1 MVYNNGYPASYQP
14 MAVVPQPQPSYQS
27 FQQMQSR
34 VPATNN
40 THVVWIQ
47 GGLQTAKAYPIEP
60 NTNLIMVDMAEM
72 MAYSKF
78 ADANGMQ
85 TPIDMY
91 SITKVVDDGSYMPQA
106 SQMMASTDNLATKDD
121 VQMIRDEIASNL
133 QQTHDQ
139 LATMTQMLER
149 KNNGNNRKGEN
160 HAEQRNG

>member
-14 MAVVPQPQPSYQS
+14 MAVAPQPMNYVRQMP
-27 FQQMQSR
+27 MQSNI
-34 VPATNN
+34 PATNN

-60 NTNLIMVDMAEM
+60 NTNLIMIDMAEM

-91 SITKVVDDGSYMPQA
+91 SITKVVDDGSSYMP
-106 SQMMASTDNLATKDD
+106 SQTSQVMATENLATKDD
-121 VQMIRDEIASNL
+121 VQMIRDELTSSL
-133 QQTHDQ
+133 QQTYDQ
-139 LATMTQMLER
+139 LTSMKQMLDR

-160 HAEQRNG
+160 NAEQRNG